1 MTVAVT
7 QAIFNALDKD
17 ARTRWERQRGRATR
31 TRQPEAAQTVE
42 AFRSNLDV
50 IAAMFPGAVKVH

>member
-17 ARTRWERQRGRATR
+17 ARQRWERQRARELAKFR
-31 TRQPEAAQTVE
+31 PPQTVKE
-42 AFRSNLDV
+42 FHSTVGRL
-50 IAAMFPGAVKVH
+50 AAMFPGNVKIH